1 VIPGARSWA
10 WAIAVGLSGAVLLV
24 LLSRSVIGHPVHYD
38 ELLHMLA
45 ARGLLQTGVPVIA
58 DGLYERA
65 ELYTRAVAWS
75 FREFGE
81 SPVSARLPALG
92 AGAVLVFVV
101 GAWVVRHAGLL
112 AGLTAAILLC
122 LVPTTV
128 GVAVFARFYTMH
140 AVVMTLVFISAYE
153 ALQPGRHVGVRAVLA
168 LAVVA
173 LIALGWHFQETTII
187 AAGAV
192 VVAVVAV
199 LVMDHWAQ
207 VRGLI
212 ARRPM
217 LTLGSLAF
225 GVLIA
230 IFAVW
235 YLGLLQQLGSTALW
249 AAGNATRYQYYLV
262 EFRNDLPLLW
272 PLLPVAAAIAVL
284 NPAHRRLALFC
295 AVAIAAALVVH
306 SVAAQKTMRYAYY
319 LVPLMCVLWAIALS
333 TIAMEVPDRGAAVGR
348 GTTARATWFVLALVA
363 VSFVL
368 SQEGAR
374 ALNVLLGRTSNLA
387 NRPFA
392 DEPDWTPIVAELA
405 PRAHEADRVVTSN
418 SMKALY
424 YLGRYD
430 YELNATIVPET
441 ESRSDFG
448 LDARTGR
455 QAIGAPESVRQ
466 VLDQPGT
473 TMVVIETSKIGRASG
488 VTTEALAVIESSCR
502 ELRLPANAAVRGWW
516 CDAGPRAAGP

>member
-1 VIPGARSWA
+1 MILGARSWA
-10 WAIAVGLSGAVLLV
+10 WAIAAGLFGAVLLI

-45 ARGLLQTGVPVIA
+45 AQGLLQTGVPVIA

-75 FREFGE
+75 FRQFGE

-92 AGAVLVFVV
+92 AGAVLVFLV
-101 GAWVVRHAGLL
+101 GAWVVRRAGLL
-112 AGLTAAILLC
+112 AGMAAGILLC

-128 GVAVFARFYTMH
+128 DVAVFARFYTMH

-153 ALQPGRHVGVRAVLA
+153 ALQPARRVAVRAVLA
-168 LAVVA
+168 LGAAA
-173 LIALGWHFQETTII
+173 LTALGWHFQETTII
-187 AAGAV
+187 AAGAA

-199 LVMDHWAQ
+199 VIMDGWAQ

-217 LTLGSLAF
+217 LTLGSLGF
-225 GVLIA
+225 GTLIA
-230 IFAVW
+230 ILAVW
-235 YLGLLQQLGSTALW
+235 YVGLLQQLGSTALW
-249 AAGNATRYQYYLV
+249 AAGSATRYQYYLV
-262 EFRNDLPLLW
+262 EFRTDLPLVW
-272 PLLPVAAAIAVL
+272 PLLPVAMAVAVL
-284 NPAHRRLALFC
+284 NPVHRRLALFC

-319 LVPLMCVLWAIALS
+319 LVPLMCVLWAIAIS
-333 TIAMEVPDRGAAVGR
+333 TIAMADPDRGAAVGR
-348 GTTARATWFVLALVA
+348 GTTARATWLVLALVA
-363 VSFVL
+363 VSLVL

-374 ALNVLLGRTSNLA
+374 ALNLLSGRISNLD

-392 DEPDWTPIVAELA
+392 DEPDWTPFVAELA
-405 PRAHEADRVVTSN
+405 PRAREADRVVTSN
-418 SMKALY
+418 SMKALH
-424 YLGRYD
+424 YLGQYD

-441 ESRSDFG
+441 ESGSDFG

-455 QAIGAPESVRQ
+455 QAIGAPESVRR

-473 TMVVIETSKIGRASG
+473 TLVVIEASKIGRASG
-488 VTTEALAVIESSCR
+488 VTTEAYGVIESRCD
-502 ELRLPANAAVRGWW
+502 ELNLPEGTGVRAWW
-516 CDAGPRAAGP
+516 CGVD